1 MMDKICPLSM
11 IRNRRDISEL
21 IDCLKEQC
29 MLWDN
34 ENNTCGI
41 VTKLL
46 EVIK

>member
-1 MMDKICPLSM
+1 MMDKICPLSFIGREM
-11 IRNRRDISEL
+11 GVPVRS
-21 IDCLKEQC
+21 CVKQQC

-41 VTKLL
+41 VTKIL